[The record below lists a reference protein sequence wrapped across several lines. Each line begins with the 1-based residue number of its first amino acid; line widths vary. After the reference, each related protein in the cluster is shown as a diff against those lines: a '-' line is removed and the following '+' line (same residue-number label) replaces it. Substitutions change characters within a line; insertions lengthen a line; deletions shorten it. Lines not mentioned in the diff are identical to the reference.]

1 MGLFGAGSPP
11 CPAGSICSGQSK
23 TPVGRTYRQVRKNLR
38 GGRSEVVTQ
47 AVNTGTDIY
56 HASATKLNPDGSS
69 TTDVY
74 IIKDG
79 SWQKAATTNDGGKTY
94 TYDDNVA
101 GAGLQKELSDP
112 QGAIHK
118 NVDANINK
126 AAEREGLSQTDKN
139 KLLDTN
145 PNKADAT
152 EDGSADNVYYQASQD
167 IQNGTGFQS
176 FAEGT
181 GNDNDSCMDGYL
193 HIYNP
198 AGTTHVKLFHT
209 SMMCQRNNAM
219 AHGKAS
225 GYFNTTNAINAVKFQ
240 LSSGNID
247 AGTISM
253 YGLN

>member
-1 MGLFGAGSPP
+1 MATYKSIRYSPLIGPGQVLLKTITASSSSDLQFTQGITSEYKEYLFVAAGFHPEESNKVP
-11 CPAGSICSGQSK
+11 QF
-23 TPVGRTYRQVRKNLR
+23 QV
-38 GGRSEVVTQ
+38 S
-47 AVNTGTDIY
+47 TDG
-56 HASATKLNPDGSS
+56 GSS
-69 TTDVY
+69 YGVT
-74 IIKDG
+74 
-79 SWQKAATTNDGGKTY
+79 ATTAFH
-94 TYDDNVA
+94 VVEHA
-101 GAGLQKELSDP
+101 
-112 QGAIHK
+112 
-118 NVDANINK
+118 
-126 AAEREGLSQTDKN
+126 
-139 KLLDTN
+139 
-145 PNKADAT
+145 

-181 GNDNDSCMDGYL
+181 GNENDSCMDGYL

-209 SMMCQRNNAM
+209 SMMCQRNSAM